1 MIHKFFI
8 LDHVVKHLTKP
19 ARRKELRKEGR
30 FIIEPDLL
38 EDHKLSSQ
46 DSEAGEIP
54 EREKIKQRN
63 QEQATIA
70 AE

>member
-1 MIHKFFI
+1 M
-8 LDHVVKHLTKP
+8 
-19 ARRKELRKEGR
+19 RKEGR

-38 EDHKLSSQ
+38 EDHKLSSH

-54 EREKIKQRN
+54 VREKIKQEN
-63 QEQATIA
+63 QEQATIV